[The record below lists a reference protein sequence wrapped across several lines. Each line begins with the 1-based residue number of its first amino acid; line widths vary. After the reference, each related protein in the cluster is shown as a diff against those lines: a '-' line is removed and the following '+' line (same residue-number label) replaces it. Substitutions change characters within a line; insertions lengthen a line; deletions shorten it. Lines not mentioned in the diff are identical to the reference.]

1 MAEKTDGTCR
11 YNAGVACE
19 SAAEACKKCG
29 FAPDEYERRVSI
41 IRGERSA
48 EELAPVVH
56 GYWIESSESLGWSD
70 HLCAVCSSC
79 GDSWMLGHEEYSID
93 DYAHWHKYCSNC
105 GARMDQPVQ
114 HIEGGVC
121 AGGCLLNYAEPRE
134 HCAGCPYNEEES
146 END

>member
-1 MAEKTDGTCR
+1 MVEKTDGTCR

-29 FAPDEYERRVSI
+29 FAPDEHERRVAI

-56 GYWIESSESLGWSD
+56 GRWIESTEPLGCRD
-70 HLCAVCSSC
+70 VFVAVCSAC
-79 GDSWMLGHEEYSID
+79 GDTWVID
-93 DYAHWHKYCSNC
+93 DECTIDEYAEWHKYCSTC
-105 GARMDQPVQ
+105 GAKMDQDVQ
-114 HIEGGVC
+114 HFVSGVC